1 MCIICN
7 DVSISLFKPGV
18 VRVSKGGAFAPVNAL
33 LHHSDIP
40 RSVVESLRASHPLE
54 EQIGGK
60 PLLAKR
66 TPLTVFVKEVFK
78 QAG

>member
-1 MCIICN
+1 MLYVFN
-7 DVSISLFKPGV
+7 HVSISLLTSGV
-18 VRVSKGGAFAPVNAL
+18 VRVSKGGAFAPVNAM

-40 RSVVESLRASHPLE
+40 KSIVESLRASQPLE

-60 PLLAKR
+60 PLLAKK